1 MLLQVDVL
9 IGSTTLVFMGRDGE
23 KQRQQ
28 KTRITIRLPND
39 LLDFFKREAAKTI
52 HAENPIGY
60 QGLINESLR
69 RDIDSEEYLQ
79 RILREKR
86 YK

>member
-1 MLLQVDVL
+1 MLLQVNRL
-9 IGSTTLVFMGRDGE
+9 IGGTTLVPMGCDGE

-52 HAENPIGY
+52 HSENPIGY
-60 QGLINESLR
+60 QRLIVER
-69 RDIDSEEYLQ
+69 VVLQ
-79 RILREKR
+79 LPME
-86 YK
+86 